1 MDLMPFL
8 NQGGSFG
15 AGLAVGLG
23 VAFMVWRQLI
33 QTLKDRDSDREAAAM
48 RVEATVIALT
58 SIDKT
63 LGFIQGLVRDNPRG
77 RR

>member
-8 NQGGSFG
+8 SQGGSFG

-23 VAFMVWRQLI
+23 VAFVVWRQLV
-33 QTLKDRDSDREAAAM
+33 QTLKDRDSDREAAAD
-48 RVEATVIALT
+48 RSEATVIALT
-58 SIDKT
+58 SIDRT
-63 LGFIQGLVRDNPRG
+63 LGFIQSIVRDGQRG